1 MFDNLTS
8 SALPSLNALRAFE
21 AMARTGRATLAAE
34 ELNVTH
40 SAVSRQ
46 VKALE
51 AALGVRLFQ
60 GPKHRLSLTPA
71 GQDLLPRLTHA
82 FDEIAGAVR
91 QLRSGGEDLHIAVN
105 ASLSVKWLIPR
116 LPDFARQ
123 HPEIRLHLEELPSQ
137 ATSHR
142 GAEAVVRI
150 APAARLADPLATA
163 FIPNHT
169 GPVMTPAL
177 ARRFA
182 ADPLAAPRL
191 TAQSHL
197 QGWAIW
203 AAMAGY
209 ELSPAPEQP
218 FPHVHFALDA
228 ALAGLGV
235 TIASW
240 PLVAEEI
247 AEGRL
252 VAPLGFRRA
261 ESAFALLAAPGA
273 ESRSLAG
280 FRKWLV
286 VQGAGTAPPPSGHP
300 G

>member
-1 MFDNLTS
+1 MFDNLTPGP
-8 SALPSLNALRAFE
+8 LPSLNALRAFE

-60 GPKHRLSLTPA
+60 GPKHRLTLTRAGRDLAPA
-71 GQDLLPRLTHA
+71 LTAA
-82 FDEIAGAVR
+82 FDQIAGAVR
-91 QLRSGGEDLHIAVN
+91 SLRSDGEDLHLAVN

-116 LPDFARQ
+116 LPLFTEA
-123 HPEIRLHLEELPSQ
+123 HPDVRLHLEELPPH

-142 GAEAVVRI
+142 GAHGVVRI
-150 APAARLADPLATA
+150 VPAGRLVDPLATA
-163 FIPNHT
+163 FIQNHI
-169 GPVMTPAL
+169 GPLMTPAL
-177 ARRFA
+177 AQRFA

-191 TAQSHL
+191 AAQSHP

-203 AAMAGY
+203 AAVAGV
-209 ELSPAPEQP
+209 ELAPAPEQP
-218 FPHVHFALDA
+218 FAHMHFAMDA

-235 TIASW
+235 AILPW
-240 PLVAEEI
+240 PLVARDV

-252 VAPLGFRRA
+252 AAPLGFRRT
-261 ESAFALLAAPGA
+261 ETAFALLAAPGEA
-273 ESRSLAG
+273 SRPLAT

-286 VQGAGTAPPPSGHP
+286 AQGATTPPPP
-300 G
+300 AA

>member
-1 MFDNLTS
+1 MFDNITS
-8 SALPSLNALRAFE
+8 TSLPSLNALRAFE

-34 ELNVTH
+34 ELHVTH

-60 GPKHRLSLTPA
+60 GPKHRLTLTPA
-71 GQDLLPRLTHA
+71 GQALLPALTHA
-82 FDEIAGAVR
+82 FDEIASAVR
-91 QLRSGGEDLHIAVN
+91 SLKSDGEDLHLAVN

-116 LPDFARQ
+116 LADFAER
-123 HPEIRLHLEELPSQ
+123 HREIHLHLEELPSQ

-142 GAEAVVRI
+142 GAQAVVRI
-150 APAARLADPLATA
+150 AKAARLADPLVTP
-163 FIPNHT
+163 FIQNHT

-177 ARRFA
+177 AKRFA
-182 ADPLAAPRL
+182 ADPLSAPRL
-191 TAQSHL
+191 AAQSHP

-203 AAMAGY
+203 AELAGI

-218 FPHVHFALDA
+218 FAHQHFAQDA
-228 ALAGLGV
+228 AVAGLGV
-235 TIASW
+235 AILPW
-240 PLVAEEI
+240 PLVAEDV

-252 VAPLGFRRA
+252 AAPLGFRRA
-261 ESAFALLAAPGA
+261 ESAFALLAAPGG
-273 ESRSLAG
+273 ESRALAA

-286 VQGAGTAPPPSGHP
+286 EQGARTPKPPVG
-300 G
+300 

>member
-8 SALPSLNALRAFE
+8 GPLPSLNALRTFE
-21 AMARTGRATLAAE
+21 AMARTGRATLAAD
-34 ELNVTH
+34 ELKVTH

-60 GPKHRLSLTPA
+60 GPKHRLTLTQA
-71 GQDLLPRLTHA
+71 GQDLLPALTGA
-82 FDEIAGAVR
+82 FDQIAGAVR
-91 QLRSGGEDLHIAVN
+91 RLRSDGEDLHLAVN

-116 LPDFARQ
+116 LPQFTQQ
-123 HPEIRLHLEELPSQ
+123 HPEVRLHLEELPSH

-142 GAEAVVRI
+142 GAQAVVRI
-150 APAARLADPLATA
+150 VPAGRLADPLATP
-163 FIPNHT
+163 FIQNHI

-177 ARRFA
+177 AQRFVD
-182 ADPLAAPRL
+182 DPLAAPRL
-191 TAQSHL
+191 AAQSHP

-203 AAMAGY
+203 AAVAGV
-209 ELSPAPEQP
+209 ELAPGPEQP
-218 FPHVHFALDA
+218 FAHLHFAMDA

-235 TIASW
+235 AILPW
-240 PLVAEEI
+240 PLVAEDV

-252 VAPLGFRRA
+252 AAPLGFRRT
-261 ESAFALLAAPGA
+261 ETAFALLAAPG
-273 ESRSLAG
+273 EDSRPLVA

-286 VQGAGTAPPPSGHP
+286 AQGAQTPPPPPLG
-300 G
+300 